1 MIWKGIRTLF
11 CLFFT
16 LLATHFLFAASTL
29 KDSQRI
35 AFVNN
40 ALGYLG
46 THYRY
51 GGHSTNGMDC
61 SGFVYRNGADVLKL
75 QMPRRSDAIA
85 EYSKRITDAEIQP
98 GDLLFF
104 NTAGGI
110 SHVGIYIGAGK
121 FVHSASDGPRTGVI
135 VSSIQESYW
144 KKAYR
149 FAGSI
154 MKPEDIFLA
163 ESAVPFFSR
172 TPKNCRIHPD
182 IHLEIPAAAPASS
195 SKSN

>member
-1 MIWKGIRTLF
+1 MIWKDIRSFFFRLF
-11 CLFFT
+11 LV
-16 LLATHFLFAASTL
+16 LSAAVLSAAPSP

-40 ALGYLG
+40 ALNYLG
-46 THYRY
+46 TPYRY
-51 GGHSTNGMDC
+51 GGRSAKGMDC
-61 SGFVYRNGADVLKL
+61 SGLVCRNGAEVLKL

-85 EYSKRITDAEIQP
+85 EYSKRITDEEIQP

-104 NTAGGI
+104 STAGGI
-110 SHVGIYIGAGK
+110 SHVGIYLGAGR
-121 FVHSASDGPRTGVI
+121 FIHSASDGPRTGVI

-144 KKAYR
+144 KKTYR

-163 ESAVPFFSR
+163 ESSVPFFSR
-172 TPKNCRIHPD
+172 TTENCPIHPD
-182 IHLEIPAAAPASS
+182 IRTNAPSAF
-195 SKSN
+195 